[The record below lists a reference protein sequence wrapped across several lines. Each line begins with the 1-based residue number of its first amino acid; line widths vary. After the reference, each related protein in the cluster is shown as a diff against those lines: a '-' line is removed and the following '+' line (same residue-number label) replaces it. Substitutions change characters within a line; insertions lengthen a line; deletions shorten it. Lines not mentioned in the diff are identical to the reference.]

1 MIASYAKPKLAVLIS
16 GGGTT
21 VQNLMDCIQNGELHA
36 SIEVVISSRPDAFG
50 VERAKQQG
58 LPVQVITPHPRGD
71 FSDRVFAAIR
81 AANVDLVIMGGWLQL
96 LPIPDDFRQRV
107 LNIHPSL
114 LPAFGGRGM
123 YGHHVHEAVFA
134 SGVKVSGCTVHFVD
148 DTYDTGPIIL
158 QRAID
163 ISHCQTPAEIAA
175 EVFMEECLTYP
186 DAIGLIASGKWR
198 VEGRRVFE
206 ARQF

>member
-21 VQNLMDCIQNGELHA
+21 LQNLMDCIRTGELHA
-36 SIEVVISSRPDAFG
+36 SIEVVISSRPDALG

-58 LPVQVITPHPRGD
+58 LPVQVITPQPRGD

-81 AANVDLVIMGGWLQL
+81 AANVDFVIMGGWLQL

-134 SGVKVSGCTVHFVD
+134 SGVKISGCTVHFVD

-163 ISHCQTPAEIAA
+163 ISHCQTTTEIAA
-175 EVFMEECLTYP
+175 EVFKQECQVYP
-186 DAIGLIASGKWR
+186 DAIRLIASGKWR
-198 VEGRRVFE
+198 VEGKRVL
-206 ARQF
+206 

>member
-1 MIASYAKPKLAVLIS
+1 MIASYAKPKMAVLIS

-21 VQNLMDCIQNGELHA
+21 LQNLMDCIQNGELHA
-36 SIEVVISSRPDAFG
+36 SIELVISSRPDAFG
-50 VERAKQQG
+50 VERAKQEG
-58 LPVQVITPHPRGD
+58 LTVHVMTPQPRGN

-81 AANVDLVIMGGWLQL
+81 AANVDLVVMGGWLQL

-114 LPAFGGRGM
+114 LPAFGGKGM
-123 YGHHVHEAVFA
+123 YGYHVHEAVFA
-134 SGVKVSGCTVHFVD
+134 SGVKISGCTVHFVD

-163 ISHCQTPAEIAA
+163 ISHCQTPAEISD
-175 EVFMEECLTYP
+175 EVFKQECVAYP
-186 DAIGLIASGKWR
+186 DAIQLIASGKWR
-198 VEGRRVFE
+198 VEGRRVL
-206 ARQF
+206 

>member
-1 MIASYAKPKLAVLIS
+1 MIASYAKPKLAVLVS

-21 VQNLMDCIQNGELHA
+21 LQNLIDCIQNVELHA

-50 VERAKQQG
+50 VERAKQAR
-58 LPVQVITPHPRGD
+58 LPVQVITPQPRGD
-71 FSDRVFAAIR
+71 FSERVFAAIR
-81 AANVDLVIMGGWLQL
+81 AAKVDFVVMGGWLQL

-134 SGVKVSGCTVHFVD
+134 SGVKISGCTVHFVD
-148 DTYDTGPIIL
+148 DTYDTGPIIA

-163 ISHCQTPAEIAA
+163 ISHVRLGIDLCAA
-175 EVFMEECLTYP
+175 Q
-186 DAIGLIASGKWR
+186 SGR
-198 VEGRRVFE
+198 TF
-206 ARQF
+206 